1 MKNKFNNKAS
11 KQWAD
16 RRLRKVSKSRQSARG
31 GGAWPWYIPLW
42 HHVTDIGIPP
52 APLVVNDC
60 PPLHRTPSQTGWSGG
75 VNLATIISHMLSPG
89 SPTCRR
95 PAAEISRSVICYS
108 RSIKNKPFWLRRA
121 LRRPC
126 CCHTSFIKP
135 RISAKCNKA
144 YPESPG
150 YKNKNWCWCMN
161 FIWTFREISFNELIC
176 LFIWVILIYL
186 TAQSPKCSTRLKF
199 F

>member
-1 MKNKFNNKAS
+1 MAPCDRHWHPAGPACG
-11 KQWAD
+11 QW
-16 RRLRKVSKSRQSARG
+16 L
-31 GGAWPWYIPLW
+31 
-42 HHVTDIGIPP
+42 PP
-52 APLVVNDC
+52 PH
-60 PPLHRTPSQTGWSGG
+60 PPHTITNWSGG

-95 PAAEISRSVICYS
+95 SAAEISRSVICYS

-126 CCHTSFIKP
+126 CWHKSFIKS
-135 RISAKCNKA
+135 RISAKCTKA

-150 YKNKNWCWCMN
+150 YKNENWCWCMD

-176 LFIWVILIYL
+176 LFIWVIQYSFTLLPNLRNVAKAQAWKYSFNFSYILI
-186 TAQSPKCSTRLKF
+186 
-199 F
+199 